1 MSASNKASAHGFSA
15 RTMVVMVLVGIVCLA
30 GIALLS
36 AFEPELRSGNDG
48 QAHALSKSSIG
59 YLGLTRLL
67 ENADYYVERDR
78 DGIDAEVD
86 QYSTVVITPTFMTDK
101 NQVSKFFREGPTVVI
116 IPKWAAEV
124 IKDKRG
130 WVRLIT
136 TVSASQRLVVLPEAM
151 NVDTELKQ
159 TDGDTAFPLIYSNNT
174 TQTNDSFGMSA
185 PIRLLQTISGKY
197 LEPVVKAPNGE
208 AVIAK
213 YKDRNVYIVA
223 EPDLLNNA
231 GIANLNHAKLMDA
244 FFLDIMH
251 EEDEGPLVFDLS
263 LNGFQ
268 KKPNL
273 GRLFVQPPLLGATL
287 CLVLT
292 AILIAIQAGVRFL
305 PPKETTRVV
314 ALGKRGLADNT
325 AGLIRMGRREHR
337 MGLPY
342 ANMMKRVA
350 AKAVGAPATLDPV
363 AQTALLDRVSELSDS
378 QLRLSTL
385 MSDAGGVTNPTDL
398 VKVASD
404 LHRWKQ
410 ETTRERQ

>member
-1 MSASNKASAHGFSA
+1 MSASHKASASGFSV
-15 RTMVVMVLVGIVCLA
+15 RTMLVMVLVGIVCLA

-36 AFEPELRSGNDG
+36 AFEPELRTGNDG
-48 QAHALSKSSIG
+48 EAHALSKSSIG

-67 ENADYYVERDR
+67 EKADYYIERDR
-78 DGIDAEVD
+78 DGIEEGVND
-86 QYSTVVITPTFMTDK
+86 YSTVVITPTFSTTAE
-101 NQVSKFFREGPTVVI
+101 QISAYFRDGPTVI
-116 IPKWAAEV
+116 ILPKWYTRANT
-124 IKDKRG
+124 KNRG
-130 WVRLIT
+130 WVDLTIAIDKAD
-136 TVSASQRLVVLPEAM
+136 VFNILPETFRKDA
-151 NVDTELKQ
+151 VIGEVTGKRS
-159 TDGDTAFPLIYSNNT
+159 FPLIYNNT
-174 TQTNDSFGMSA
+174 TTGSSQTFGASA
-185 PIRLLQTISGKY
+185 QIQSIRIISGKNF
-197 LEPVVKAPNGE
+197 EPVLIAPNIGALIVKHKE
-208 AVIAK
+208 
-213 YKDRNVYIVA
+213 RNVYIVA
-223 EPDLLNNA
+223 DPDILNNA
-231 GIANLNHAKLMDA
+231 GLANLNHAKLADA

-287 CLVLT
+287 CMVLT

-305 PPKETTRVV
+305 PARETARVV

-342 ANMMKRVA
+342 ANMMKRLA

-410 ETTRERQ
+410 ETTRER